1 MRHSELGEVFL
12 MLLSIIATIIFLCCL
27 GFWFIKGF
35 DGLASYHV
43 GDYENYKE
51 YKERTVLLEGKV
63 TKAEKESHFISSDD
77 YNLVI
82 KNNKGDSKIVKVD
95 ENQYRNYQ
103 AGADVKFKIDEKASN
118 EVVVDLNK
126 EKDIKNKK
134 AFKQKFDSDLDHLF
148 SH

>member
-12 MLLSIIATIIFLCCL
+12 MLLSIIAMIIFLCCL

-103 AGADVKFKIDEKASN
+103 VGADVKFEIDEKASN

-134 AFKQKFDSDLDHLF
+134 AFKQKFESNLDHLF
-148 SH
+148 SR